1 MRYAHQPVFSLAL
14 AAISFWQLVDSGA
27 DKGDLSWTLKNKEP
41 CGTHELD
48 FSKTLKSVIIR
59 ARVEFFGTRPPT
71 GNCFTLDSI
80 ETQKK
85 TVLVIDDE
93 QDLRLTLRKGLEAD
107 GFKVIEAADRNDA
120 LQRIKTHCI
129 DIVTLDLGF
138 GPDDGFSFARDL
150 REQRNVPV
158 ILVTG
163 RSDPQDRVRGLEN
176 GADDYITKP
185 FHFREIVMRIN
196 QVLRRYELEEN
207 QRPDDI
213 PEKIDFD
220 HCVFDTRK
228 RAVHK
233 IGGDDL
239 DLTETELR
247 LLEIFVRRPGRVLSR
262 DEISL
267 SLRGQEWSPLDR
279 TIDGHV
285 ARLRRKIEPESDSP
299 NLIKSVRGVGYVF
312 TGEVNPATAT
322 DA

>member
-1 MRYAHQPVFSLAL
+1 MENH
-14 AAISFWQLVDSGA
+14 
-27 DKGDLSWTLKNKEP
+27 N
-41 CGTHELD
+41 
-48 FSKTLKSVIIR
+48 
-59 ARVEFFGTRPPT
+59 
-71 GNCFTLDSI
+71 
-80 ETQKK
+80 K
-85 TVLVIDDE
+85 TVLVVDDE
-93 QDLRLTLRKGLEAD
+93 HDLRLTLRKGLEAD
-107 GFKVIEAADRNDA
+107 GFKVIEAADRNEA
-120 LQRIKTHCI
+120 LRGIKNYGV

-138 GPDDGFSFARDL
+138 GPDDGFSFAREL

-207 QRPDDI
+207 HQPTDI

-228 RAVHK
+228 RFVHK
-233 IGGDDL
+233 NNGDDL

-312 TGEVNPATAT
+312 TGDVKPVTAS